1 MTMRSALFF
10 ALMLIGPWTVAAGAQ
25 VPADPQAP
33 AAAVVLPC
41 VQAQA
46 VASQTV
52 DAATA
57 RLDAARQTNSGPAMR
72 AAIDDIDRLL
82 RDLGAQL
89 APCSAAMQAQA
100 PASHAG
106 HAMPAPAPAAAAPV
120 PQSAAG
126 AHAGH
131 DSAPTAPAVAPR
143 KLAAP
148 TPAARAP
155 GRPARVD
162 APKADAH
169 AGHAAESPAAAAP
182 AAAIPKAATVLGDL
196 KCRNTVDP
204 KTAPRMLHQG
214 QMYYFC
220 NEDERAAFAKEAAKA
235 APAPTK
241 SAPAH
246 AH

>member
-1 MTMRSALFF
+1 MTIRSVLFS
-10 ALMLIGPWTVAAGAQ
+10 AVIAIGPWTAGADAQ
-25 VPADPQAP
+25 APASPQAP
-33 AAAVVLPC
+33 AATVILPC

-52 DAATA
+52 DAAAA
-57 RLDAARQTNSGPAMR
+57 RLEGARQTNSGPTMR
-72 AAIDDIDRLL
+72 AAIDDLDRLL
-82 RDLGAQL
+82 RDLRAQL

-100 PASHAG
+100 PALHTG
-106 HAMPAPAPAAAAPV
+106 HAMPVAAPAAGATAP
-120 PQSAAG
+120 QAAAG

-131 DSAPTAPAVAPR
+131 GATTAPAAAPR
-143 KLAAP
+143 EFAAP
-148 TPAARAP
+148 TPAARTP
-155 GRPARVD
+155 MRPARVD
-162 APKADAH
+162 APKADTR

-182 AAAIPKAATVLGDL
+182 TAAIPKAPTAIADL
-196 KCRNTVDP
+196 KCQNTVDP

-220 NEDERAAFAKEAAKA
+220 NEDERSAFAKEAAKA
-235 APAPTK
+235 APPPTK

>member
-1 MTMRSALFF
+1 MTVRSVLFSAL
-10 ALMLIGPWTVAAGAQ
+10 MMVGPWAAAADAQ
-25 VPADPQAP
+25 ALENPQAP
-33 AAAVVLPC
+33 AATVVMPC
-41 VQAQA
+41 AQAQA

-52 DAATA
+52 DVAIA
-57 RLDAARQTNSGPAMR
+57 RLDAARQTNSGPSMR
-72 AAIDDIDRLL
+72 AAVDDLDRLL
-82 RDLGAQL
+82 RDVRAQL

-106 HAMPAPAPAAAAPV
+106 HAMPATAPAAGATAPQAAP
-120 PQSAAG
+120 AA
-126 AHAGH
+126 HTGH
-131 DSAPTAPAVAPR
+131 SAPAPPAAATREP
-143 KLAAP
+143 AAP
-148 TPAARAP
+148 TPAARTP
-155 GRPARVD
+155 TRPARVE
-162 APKADAH
+162 APKADTH
-169 AGHAAESPAAAAP
+169 AGHAAESPATAAP
-182 AAAIPKAATVLGDL
+182 AAAIPKAATAISDL

-220 NEDERAAFAKEAAKA
+220 SEDARAAFAKEAAKA